1 MHGLNRTRDRVSRKT
16 GSTIKTWLKHP
27 TQYSAL
33 WRGLA
38 LVISLIT
45 VSAFGGMSVSEAA
58 STAMPKSKVASSS
71 ALSPKA
77 VALNNAMRAL
87 WEAHGTWTERAIVD
101 FVGGLP
107 DTSVVIA
114 QLLANQ
120 TDIGNAV
127 KPYYGSAGGSALTKL
142 LQSHI
147 TDAVEVL
154 KAAKSGDT
162 NATTAA
168 IAVFDANGVEI
179 ATFLHAANPRYWS
192 LSAMKTMMST
202 HLSQV
207 VGLATDQL
215 TGNYTSAVTLYGVY
229 IGHLLNMADML
240 SGGIEQQFP
249 AKFK

>member
-1 MHGLNRTRDRVSRKT
+1 MRGLNRTEDQVSRRA
-16 GSTIKTWLKHP
+16 GSTDKASLKQLTP
-27 TQYSAL
+27 YSAIQ
-33 WRGLA
+33 RGLA
-38 LVISLIT
+38 LVVSLT
-45 VSAFGGMSVSEAA
+45 MVSTFGGMWVSTAA
-58 STAMPKSKVASSS
+58 SAATSKSTVASSS
-71 ALSPKA
+71 ALTPKA
-77 VALNNAMRAL
+77 VALDNAMRAL

-127 KPYYGSAGGSALTKL
+127 KPYYGGTAGNALTKL

-147 TDAVEVL
+147 NDAVVVL
-154 KAAKSGDT
+154 KAAQSGDA

-168 IAVFDANGVEI
+168 IAVFDANGVQI

-192 LSAMKTMMST
+192 LSAMEMMMST

-215 TGNYTSAVTLYGVY
+215 TGDYTSAVALYGVY

-240 SGGIEQQFP
+240 SSGIEQQFP
-249 AKFK
+249 KKFK